1 MFNKGIRAAA
11 ALTAAVLLCTHAAAF
26 PAKAEEPDVSSASG
40 ESVSLSSGTAVSA
53 EEAASEEKE
62 AYSTS
67 VTISVEEEP
76 DAVSEAVSEEETAVT
91 IVQEDDKVYS
101 GIFGCHTEDPYGEL
115 IDGLYDETTGSFF
128 LFLPNRADISE
139 YVLCIDGVAVRSA
152 SAGSADRESGTVTG
166 AFEQS
171 GDTVF
176 VTDTKGCVYSVTA
189 LQSDLPSVTI
199 NLDGVTLSEVHDNDK
214 TLKYAGTRILITDGD
229 GNYDVFSETAEFKG
243 RGNTSWIWPDKKAYQ
258 IRFDKKMRALGLA
271 KAKKWVLLANAFDD
285 SLLRNQTA
293 MYFAEQLGMVYVP
306 DMLPVD
312 LWINGEYRGTYLI
325 GEKVEIDERRLN
337 LTDELGVLMEQ
348 DDAFFRE
355 NEFWFEDE
363 FLEKCFGLKDAVSDS
378 DSKTVMKAVD
388 SFHDKLDA
396 FMKYLESND
405 RDCIT
410 LEDLSD
416 YIDVESFAKWLLVNE
431 YLLNVE
437 SYFTSFFWYT
447 DGEDD
452 VLHLGPVWDFDS
464 CMGNKQEENNYTNI
478 FGSRHILFNR
488 LLGIPEFAEYID
500 SLFEENRD
508 IVSSLPEYVRNE
520 SGKLHDS
527 AVMNYV
533 RWRCLG
539 EDNSKPDLKPYADT
553 YEAAVEELA
562 DWLESRYDFYL
573 TVGNRWFSE

>member
-67 VTISVEEEP
+67 GTISVEEEP

-91 IVQEDDKVYS
+91 IVQEDNKVYS

-139 YVLCIDGVAVRSA
+139 YVLYIDGVAVRSA
-152 SAGSADRESGTVTG
+152 SAGSADRESGMVTG

-176 VTDTKGCVYSVTA
+176 VTDTKGCVYSVTV

-199 NLDGVTLSEVHDNDK
+199 TMRDATLSDLHVEDK
-214 TLKYAGTRILITDGD
+214 TQKFEGTRVLITDRSRQTD
-229 GNYDVFSETAEFKG
+229 AFSETVIFSG
-243 RGNTSWIWPDKKAYQ
+243 RGNTSWWMPDKRGYQ
-258 IRFDKKMRALGLA
+258 IKFDRRTRVLGMA

-285 SLLRNQTA
+285 SLLRNRTA
-293 MYFAEQLGMVYVP
+293 LYFAEQLGMAYVP
-306 DMLPVD
+306 DMQPVD
-312 LWINGEYRGTYLI
+312 LWINGEYRGSYLI

-348 DDAFFRE
+348 DDAFFRD
-355 NEFWFEDE
+355 NKMWFKDE
-363 FLEKCFGLKDAVSDS
+363 PLNRCFGLKEAVSEDYPY
-378 DSKTVMKAVD
+378 KVKKAVD
-388 SFHDKLDA
+388 SFHLKLDA
-396 FMKYLESND
+396 FMEYLSENEPGD
-405 RDCIT
+405 IT
-410 LEDLSD
+410 LEDLSG
-416 YIDVESFAKWLLVNE
+416 YIDVESFAKWTLVNE
-431 YLLNVE
+431 YTLNVE
-437 SYFTSFFWYT
+437 SYTTSFFWYT
-447 DGEDD
+447 DGEED
-452 VLHLGPVWDFDS
+452 VLHLGPVWDFDC
-464 CMGNKQEENNYTNI
+464 CMGNKADENDYTNI
-478 FGSRHILFNR
+478 FGSKHILFHR
-488 LLGIPEFAEYID
+488 LLKIPEFASLMD
-500 SLFEENRD
+500 SLFETNRE
-508 IVSSLPEYVRNE
+508 IIGGLPDYARME
-520 SGKLHDS
+520 GDKLAAS
-527 AVMNYV
+527 AAMNYI

-539 EDNSKPDLKPYADT
+539 QENIKTGTHPYAPT
-553 YEAAVEELA
+553 YAEAVDNLA
-562 DWLESRYDFYL
+562 GWLEARFDFYL
-573 TVGNRWFSE
+573 SVGNRWF